1 MRPTLRLLCLL
12 GLAPFA
18 PLQIH
23 ADDID
28 PRRPTAIAT
37 EHVPTVT
44 DELWDRLRQYQN
56 VRSAS
61 FRGWAPDGRGMLV
74 QTQLGNV
81 AQLHRVYEPGG
92 RREQVT
98 FSDEPVSGR
107 FVKGRKDGA
116 LLLTSSRGGDE
127 NNQIFLLEPE
137 TGRPRML
144 SDGKSR
150 NLLGPVAQDGSF
162 CIVAANRANPQH
174 MDLYRVPLDGGE
186 WEPVLKVAGDTWFPT
201 DLSPDGKRLLLNRYV
216 SINESHPAV
225 LDIETKVLTPLAVA
239 PSISGTVSIGNLRFN
254 AAGDKEILSTDA
266 RGEFQQLATLDP
278 VSARWQW
285 SELAPPWDCEEIE
298 VDPHT
303 DQRAYAFN
311 VDGVS
316 DVWLETA
323 GGRRKLDLPEG
334 NVGGLEFSPDGKQ
347 LGFTFSPTNAPSEA
361 YSLELAAGKLTRWTF
376 SETGGL
382 NPETF
387 TKPRQI
393 RWKSFDDREISGWL
407 ATPKASSAAQKSP
420 VLISIHG
427 GPESQYR
434 PFYSGI
440 TQFYLDELGIAV
452 ISPNVRG
459 SAGYGKTF
467 LRLDNAEKREES
479 VQDIG
484 ALLDWIAAQPDL
496 DASRVAVIGGSYG
509 GFMVLSTMSH
519 YSDRLKCGVD
529 IVGIANFITF
539 LERTSGYR
547 RDLRRAEYG
556 DERDPAMR
564 KVFEEINP
572 TGNAHKIRVPLLVIH
587 GRNDPRVPFSEAEQI
602 APIVRK
608 NDVPVWTVYAD
619 NEGHGF
625 SRRDN
630 RDYQTAVI
638 ALFLEAFLT
647 KN

>member
-12 GLAPFA
+12 GLASFA
-18 PLQIH
+18 SLQLH
-23 ADDID
+23 AGDVD
-28 PRRPTAIAT
+28 PRRPTAIAA
-37 EHVPTVT
+37 EHVPVVA

-61 FRGWAPDGRGMLV
+61 FRGWAPDGRGILI

-92 RREQVT
+92 RREQMT

-127 NNQIFLLEPE
+127 NHQILLLDPK
-137 TGRPRML
+137 TGRPQML

-150 NLLGPVAQDGSF
+150 NLLGPVSQNGSF

-174 MDLYRVPLDGGE
+174 MDLYRAPLDGGE
-186 WEPVLKVAGDTWFPT
+186 WEQILAVNGATWSAT
-201 DLSPDGKRLLLNRYV
+201 DLSPDGMRLLLNRYV

-225 LDIETKVLTPLAVA
+225 LDLKTKTLTPLQTA
-239 PSISGTVSIGNLRFN
+239 PGTTDPSSTGNLRFN
-254 AAGDKEILSTDA
+254 ASGDVVILSTDA
-266 RGEFQQLATLDP
+266 RGEFQQLATLNP
-278 VSARWQW
+278 TTGTWQW
-285 SELAPPWDCEEIE
+285 NELAPPWDCEEIE

-316 DVWLETA
+316 EVWMETA
-323 GGRRKLDLPEG
+323 GRLRRLDLPEG
-334 NVGGLEFSPDGKQ
+334 NVSGLEFSPDGKQ

-361 YSLELAAGKLTRWTF
+361 YSLDLTTNALTRWTY

-387 TKPRQI
+387 TKPERI

-407 ATPKASSAAQKSP
+407 AKPKEASPDHKVP
-420 VLISIHG
+420 VLVSIHG

-440 TQFYLDELGIAV
+440 TQFNLDELGIAV

-467 LRLDNAEKREES
+467 LRLDNAEKREHS
-479 VQDIG
+479 VRDIG
-484 ALLDWIAAQPDL
+484 ALLDWIATQPDL

-556 DERDPAMR
+556 DEREPAMR

-638 ALFLEAFLT
+638 ALFLEEFLT
-647 KN
+647 KK